1 MKRNSFL
8 NLVND
13 LLVPVMLVGIGLV
26 LLVNPDAAT
35 VLVTRVLA
43 WILMGVGVLSIAY
56 TVITWPVGRVQG
68 ILWAAITLVLGG
80 FLLAN
85 PLFLARN
92 LSRFL
97 GILLAGEAG
106 ASLYRGTAS
115 KTMCLITFGVGVVLV
130 LSPMTASRLM
140 FALCGLVLIAV
151 GAGLIWDR
159 FRCRKL
165 DNGDDDPNIIDAL

>member
-1 MKRNSFL
+1 MKKKTFL
-8 NLVND
+8 NLLND

-26 LLVNPDAAT
+26 LLVSPDAAT

-43 WILMGVGVLSIAY
+43 WILMGVGLLSVLY
-56 TVITWPVGRVQG
+56 TVMTWPVGRVQG
-68 ILWAAITLVLGG
+68 ILWAAITLGLGG
-80 FLLAN
+80 FLLGN
-85 PLFLARN
+85 PLFLAKN

-97 GILLAGEAG
+97 GILLASEAG

-115 KTMCLITFGVGVVLV
+115 KTMCLITLGVGVVLV

-140 FALCGLVLIAV
+140 FALCGIVLMAV
-151 GAGLIWDR
+151 GGGLIWDR

-165 DNGDDDPNIIDAL
+165 DSGDDDPNIIDAL

>member
-1 MKRNSFL
+1 MKRNRFL
-8 NLVND
+8 TLLND

-35 VLVTRVLA
+35 SLVTRGLA
-43 WILMGVGVLSIAY
+43 GILMGVGLLSVLY
-56 TVITWPVGRVQG
+56 TVMTWPVGRVQG
-68 ILWAAITLVLGG
+68 ILWAVIGLGLGG
-80 FLLAN
+80 FLLGN
-85 PLFLARN
+85 PLFLAKN

-106 ASLYRGTAS
+106 ASLYRGTAG
-115 KTMCLITFGVGVVLV
+115 KTMCLITLGVGVVLV

-140 FALCGLVLIAV
+140 FALCGIVLMAV

-159 FRCRKL
+159 FRYRKL
-165 DNGDDDPNIIDAL
+165 DAGDDDPNIIDAL

>member
-1 MKRNSFL
+1 MKRNHFL

-26 LLVNPDAAT
+26 LLINPDAAT

-43 WILMGVGVLSIAY
+43 WILLGVGLLSILY
-56 TVITWPVGRVQG
+56 TVMAWPVGRVQG
-68 ILWAAITLVLGG
+68 ILWAVIGLGLGG

-85 PLFLARN
+85 PLFLAKN

-97 GILLAGEAG
+97 GILLASEAG
-106 ASLYRGTAS
+106 VSLYRGTTS
-115 KTMCLITFGVGVVLV
+115 KVMCLITFGVGVVLV

-140 FALCGLVLIAV
+140 FALCGILLMAV
-151 GAGLIWDR
+151 GAGLIWDC
-159 FRCRKL
+159 FRYRKL
-165 DNGDDDPNIIDAL
+165 NSGDNDPNIIDAL

>member
-1 MKRNSFL
+1 MKRNTFL
-8 NLVND
+8 NLLND

-35 VLVTRVLA
+35 ILVTRVLA
-43 WILMGVGVLSIAY
+43 WILMGVGLLSILY
-56 TVITWPVGRVQG
+56 TVMTWPVGRVQG
-68 ILWAAITLVLGG
+68 ILWALIGLGLGG
-80 FLLAN
+80 FLLGN
-85 PLFLARN
+85 PLFLAKN

-115 KTMCLITFGVGVVLV
+115 KTMCLITLGVGVVLV

-140 FALCGLVLIAV
+140 FALCGIVLMAV
-151 GAGLIWDR
+151 GGGLIWDR
-159 FRCRKL
+159 FRYRKL
-165 DNGDDDPNIIDAL
+165 DSGDDDPNIIDAL